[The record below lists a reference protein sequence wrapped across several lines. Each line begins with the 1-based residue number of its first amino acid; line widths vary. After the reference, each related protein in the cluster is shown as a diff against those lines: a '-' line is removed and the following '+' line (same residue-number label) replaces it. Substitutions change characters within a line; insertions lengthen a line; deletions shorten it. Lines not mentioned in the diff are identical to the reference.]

1 MTTKDNHHL
10 KAVLFKDFNQNECN
24 NRYFFS
30 GLFSFL
36 SGLIISFQVEQDL
49 KGRKPHYPALKRHR
63 ESG

>member
-49 KGRKPHYPALKRHR
+49 KGRISPSLLQNPKG